1 MKKIV
6 LFLLFT
12 TYSFAQYTGTGS
24 VTQGLATNI
33 TTTNLYSTCSVGSRV
48 AAVGT
53 ITASDNTTWTVPAVT
68 NFANASFPFASDLNN
83 GCNGNTYATSTA
95 ALSALNGS
103 DIVTIDASG
112 EVITAYIFAD
122 NYFEMY
128 INGIP
133 VGKDKVPFTEFNSS
147 IVRFKVNK
155 PFTIAMLLVD
165 WEERLGVGA
174 ETNGGFTY
182 HAGDGGIVA
191 VFKDASNTIIA
202 KTDTSWKAQ
211 TFYTAPIMNLSCATE
226 SGTSRLST
234 TCSTAD
240 SNSGTT
246 YYGLHWAR
254 PANWTTASFN
264 DSTWPSATTYT
275 NTVIGVDNK
284 PSYTNFINIFDDASN
299 DAQFIWSK
307 NVVLD
312 NEVIVRKTVSNL
324 SVNQTLLNESKIILY
339 PNPTKNEIHLDID
352 ETIRNE
358 IKKISIYNLLGEL
371 VFSSNK
377 YVQTIPLTNI
387 SSGMYLVKISTSEL
401 EISKKLI
408 VE

>member
-155 PFTIAMLLVD
+155 PFTIAMILVD

-182 HAGDGGIVA
+182 HAGDGGMVA

-284 PSYTNFINIFDDASN
+284 PSYTNFINIFDDATN

-307 NVVLD
+307 NVILD
-312 NEVIVRKTVSNL
+312 NEVIVRKKVNNL

-339 PNPTKNEIHLDID
+339 PNPTKNEINLDID

-371 VFSSNK
+371 VFSADK
-377 YVQTIPLTNI
+377 YLQTIPLSNI
-387 SSGMYLVKISTSEL
+387 SSGMYLVKISTSEF